1 MAVITG
7 TNWNAYDGA
16 TMTAREIY
24 GRTLAY
30 LAETNDKIVG
40 MTADLE
46 KTTAIKFFADKYP
59 ERFYN
64 VGIAE
69 QNMMGIAA
77 GLAKGGLIPFV
88 STMAIFATMRA
99 GEQVRTDIAYQNLPV
114 KIIATHAGIS
124 FGHAG
129 TTHHCTEDFAIMRAI
144 PNMTVICPADGI
156 ETSKAVQACIDIPG
170 PVYVRIGRG
179 FEPPCYESDDYEYEV
194 GKAITMR
201 DGTDFTIICCGIAV
215 LQAMNAAKTLAETD
229 GLSVRVINMHT
240 IKPIDREAI
249 IQAVMDTR
257 RILTIEEH
265 NIYGGLGDA
274 VGSVIAESGKGCIF
288 RKHGMMDVFSEI
300 GYAEDLYAYYGFD
313 ANGIVDKVREM
324 MGLEYE
330 ADESWEDE

>member
-69 QNMMGIAA
+69 QNMFGIAA

-114 KIIATHAGIS
+114 KIIATHAGIA

-215 LQAMNAAKTLAETD
+215 LQAMNAAKTLAEND

-240 IKPIDREAI
+240 IKPIDRDAI
-249 IQAVMDTR
+249 IKAVLETR

-274 VGSVIAESGKGCIF
+274 VGSVIAESGKGCVF

-324 MGLEYE
+324 MGLEFE
-330 ADESWEDE
+330 EDESWEDE